1 MADIRITPASS
12 VMAFTSSLNFKQT
25 ITQDASGTIV
35 LQGSGSINRTNLFA
49 VDGNNGRLFSI
60 DDDLSDSLFSV
71 NTIAGLPVIEAFAN
85 NTVIIGQYGQN
96 VLVVTGSR
104 VGIGT
109 SSPLSKLMFGDGETD
124 VDAIRMGYTGRYGIG
139 FNTNTGGYFHIF
151 AHKDA
156 TRIAFGFDTGTY
168 GTFSEKFSISATGA
182 ATFASSV
189 TAGGKIILGSFPNST
204 TNSGEAWIGRAADRS
219 AGTMTVQLGGGATSG
234 RVFEVVDYSWSNV
247 LLSVNSSGA
256 GVFNSSVTATSFI
269 GPLTG
274 TAATATNVAYSG
286 LTGTVPTWNQ
296 NTTGNAATATTLAT
310 ARTLTIGSTGKT
322 FNGSAN
328 VAWSLAEIGAQ
339 AALTNPVTG
348 TGTLYQIAKF
358 TSTGATIGNSM
369 ISDTGTYVGIG
380 TTMPNAKLD
389 IVDTMAIP
397 TLRIAYVPAG
407 GYGGGGNI
415 DFVGAA
421 SDFVSGNISWKNGLT
436 VKAQISYS
444 ASGVMTLKAPSTID
458 LQTVSTSRIYIDS
471 TGNVGI
477 GTTLPGSKLAVGLR
491 ASTDG
496 NIRLSAAGGG
506 VDAGASLLW
515 DMQVG
520 GGNAISHLAEIRPES
535 YATGANKNILNFYV
549 GDWNNNATSG
559 TAKMTIAQDG
569 NVGIGAINP
578 SDKLTVVG
586 SDATT
591 FQGGGIYNS
600 YTYGNSN
607 KAESRFN
614 LGKVESGVT
623 YQPMG
628 AIGAFPQDNT
638 SSANG
643 ILSFYTRTSQSVT
656 EKMRIHT
663 NGKVSIN
670 NTDSTAGQF
679 SVSNNASVTAYN
691 TTFRMLEGATF
702 KNDTVIGWNVA
713 GQYSH
718 FGNYQNLPLALRTND
733 TNRIWITAD
742 GNVGIGT
749 TTPGIYKLY
758 VAGTIYATGD
768 VIAYSDE
775 SVKENIRP
783 IENVIEK
790 IQSTRGIIYD
800 RTDTETKDNIGFI
813 AQELEVAFPEL
824 VVTNEDGTK
833 AVKYQNAVAVL
844 FEAIKEQQ
852 KQIDAILK
860 LLDNGTSK

>member
-12 VMAFTSSLNFKQT
+12 VMAFTSSLNYKQT
-25 ITQDASGTIV
+25 ITQDASGSIV

-85 NTVIIGQYGQN
+85 NTVVIGQYGQN

-109 SSPLSKLMFGDGETD
+109 SSPLSKLMFGDGETS

-139 FNTNTGGYFHIF
+139 FNTNTGGYFNIF

-156 TRIAFGFDTGTY
+156 SKIAFGFDTGTY

-182 ATFASSV
+182 ATFS
-189 TAGGKIILGSFPNST
+189 
-204 TNSGEAWIGRAADRS
+204 
-219 AGTMTVQLGGGATSG
+219 
-234 RVFEVVDYSWSNV
+234 
-247 LLSVNSSGA
+247 
-256 GVFNSSVTATSFI
+256 SSVTATSFV
-269 GPLTG
+269 GALTG

-296 NTTGNAATATTLAT
+296 NTTGNAATATILQT
-310 ARTLTIGSTGKT
+310 ARNINGVS

-328 VAWSLAEIGAQ
+328 ITVADSTKLPLAGGTMTGEITNDTDGQGITFNGGARVYKKSGTGLMVRLHAANVRLQ
-339 AALTNPVTG
+339 AENNAGTILGTYAYTSELQTIINGTGFVKASGTTLSYDNSTYVPTSRTLAINGTTLDLSSNRSFSVGTVTG
-348 TGTLYQIAKF
+348 TGTLYKIAKV
-358 TSTGATIGNSM
+358 TSTGTAIGDSM
-369 ISDTGTYVGIG
+369 IYDSGTYVGIG

-415 DFVGAA
+415 DFVGGFG
-421 SDFVSGNISWKNGLT
+421 DYVSGNISWKNGTT
-436 VKAQISYS
+436 VKAQIGYS
-444 ASGVMTLKAPSTID
+444 TTGVMTLKAPSTID
-458 LQTVSTSRIYIDS
+458 LQTVSTSRIYIYS
-471 TGNVGI
+471 TGGVGI
-477 GTTLPGSKLAVGLR
+477 GTTLPGSKLSVGLR
-491 ASTDG
+491 ASVDG
-496 NIRLSAAGGG
+496 NIRLSAAGTGTN
-506 VDAGASLLW
+506 AGASLLW

-520 GGNAISHLAEIRPES
+520 GGAAISHLAEIRPES

-549 GDWNNNATSG
+549 GLWNNSADSG
-559 TAKMTIAQDG
+559 TAKMTIAE
-569 NVGIGAINP
+569 N
-578 SDKLTVVG
+578 
-586 SDATT
+586 
-591 FQGGGIYNS
+591 
-600 YTYGNSN
+600 
-607 KAESRFN
+607 
-614 LGKVESGVT
+614 
-623 YQPMG
+623 
-628 AIGAFPQDNT
+628 
-638 SSANG
+638 
-643 ILSFYTRTSQSVT
+643 
-656 EKMRIHT
+656 
-663 NGKVSIN
+663 
-670 NTDSTAGQF
+670 
-679 SVSNNASVTAYN
+679 
-691 TTFRMLEGATF
+691 
-702 KNDTVIGWNVA
+702 
-713 GQYSH
+713 
-718 FGNYQNLPLALRTND
+718 
-733 TNRIWITAD
+733 

-749 TTPGIYKLY
+749 INPLKKLDIVSSTNDSFDAIVVRPTNQTQTLNIGWEGIDASYNFIVKAGGSERMRITNTGNIGINTSNPGYPLH
-758 VAGTIYATGD
+758 VNANVSGTSIYASAD
-768 VIAYSDE
+768 IVAYSDQ

-783 IENVIEK
+783 IENVIER
-790 IQSTRGIIYD
+790 IQQSRGVLYD
-800 RTDTETKDNIGFI
+800 RTDIETKDNIGFI